1 MDLTFRRFAP
11 SEADALVDFLTGD
24 TWPFHTSAAPDGD
37 EVRRWISAGRYDGEE
52 NRAFWIMAGDS
63 TAGLI
68 RLMDLADDTPLFDLR
83 VRSRWRGT
91 GIGGTALTW
100 LTRYLFEEFPRV
112 RRIEGT
118 TRQDNAAMRR
128 AFRRCGYVK
137 EAHYRD
143 AWPGTGGSVH
153 DAVGYAVLRRDWES
167 GGVTVPEWDDEH
179 MITERVRPE

>member
-24 TWPFHTSAAPDGD
+24 TWPFHASAAPDGD

-83 VRSRWRGT
+83 VRSRWRAT

-100 LTRYLFEEFPRV
+100 LTRYLFEECPRV

-128 AFRRCGYVK
+128 AFQRCGYVK